1 MGYKIDK
8 YIEREFYDDC
18 GGKDIYMEEIHVSGN
33 GICDTVCIEQEGNII
48 SLTASQAIQ
57 LREALERVR

>member
-8 YIEREFYDDC
+8 YIERQFYDDY
-18 GGKDIYMEEIHVSGN
+18 GGKEVYMEEIHVSGN
-33 GICDTVCIEQEGNII
+33 GICDTVCIEQDGNVI
-48 SLTASQAIQ
+48 SLTASQAVE